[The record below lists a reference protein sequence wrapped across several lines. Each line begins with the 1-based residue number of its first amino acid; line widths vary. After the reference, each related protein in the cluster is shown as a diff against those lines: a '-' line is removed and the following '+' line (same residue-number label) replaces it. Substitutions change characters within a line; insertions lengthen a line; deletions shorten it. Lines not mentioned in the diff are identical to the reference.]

1 MPEKVQMMVAIG
13 YIVALLVG
21 SFVLLI
27 GLPVA
32 VFHGVT
38 SGDWT
43 WLLAWA
49 GLASAA
55 WAADRLGLIKP
66 IND

>member
-13 YIVALLVG
+13 YIVTLLVG
-21 SFVLLI
+21 SFVLVV
-27 GLPVA
+27 GLPVG
-32 VFHGVT
+32 VFHGAT

-49 GLASAA
+49 GLAAA
-55 WAADRLGLIKP
+55 ALIADRLGLVKP